1 MDKIALHDNI
11 YYKTAAITDSFMRIV
26 KSGFLPGLTNE
37 SVRVLFELNLDQI
50 THSRKVYTFS
60 QMLADLGGFYEIAWL
75 FGSVVSMVF
84 VKSLGD
90 NKLVSKM
97 YKRNTEEGKAAK
109 AHMKTKFD
117 SKAEAYV
124 EEDLTAMKEIM
135 TGKKKMQPLNSC
147 QNCCFNCRISCQM
160 FVFKCCISNFCCE

>member
-1 MDKIALHDNI
+1 
-11 YYKTAAITDSFMRIV
+11 MRIV

-90 NKLVSKM
+90 NKMVSKM
-97 YKRNTEEGKAAK
+97 YKRNTEEGKEAK
-109 AHMKTKFD
+109 KHMTEKFN
-117 SKAEAYV
+117 SKAEAYA
-124 EEDLTAMKEIM
+124 EEDLKAMKDIM
-135 TGKKKMQPLNSC
+135 TGKKKMEPLNSC
-147 QNCCFNCRISCQM
+147 QNCCLNCRINC
-160 FVFKCCISNFCCE
+160 